1 MKAIALD
8 CMGGDYAPTA
18 IIEGAV
24 QAAREF
30 QQTLLLVGDEAKIQL
45 ELQKQ
50 DTRNLSI
57 EIVPTTEVITFD
69 DAPALAVR
77 RKKDSSM
84 VVAHRLVKEGRAAAV
99 FSAGNTGAIMACGL
113 FVLGRM
119 EGVERP
125 ALAPMLPTA
134 AKTPVLLLDAGAN
147 TEAKP
152 QHLLQYGQM
161 GSVYMRHVTG
171 KEKPRVGLIN
181 IGTEPEKGTPLYQET
196 YQLLSQSDLNFV
208 GNVEARELFL
218 GDIDVAVCDGF
229 TGNIILKL
237 TEGLAKNFGEM
248 IKQELT
254 SDFRGTLGALLAK
267 PSLTRFKSRLD
278 YREYGAAPLL
288 GVQGICLKGHGSS
301 NARAIYSALRV
312 AKEFVDSQLIA
323 EFTEKMK
330 S

>member
-8 CMGGDYAPTA
+8 CMGGDYAPAA
-18 IIEGAV
+18 IVEGAV

-30 QQTLLLVGDEAKIQL
+30 QLSLLLVGDEAKVKL
-45 ELQKQ
+45 ELDKQ

-57 EIVPTTEVITFD
+57 EVVPTTEVITFD

-161 GSVYMRHVTG
+161 GSVYMHHVTG
-171 KEKPRVGLIN
+171 KEKPKVGLIN

-254 SDFRGTLGALLAK
+254 SDLRGTLGALLAK

-323 EFTEKMK
+323 EFNEKMK